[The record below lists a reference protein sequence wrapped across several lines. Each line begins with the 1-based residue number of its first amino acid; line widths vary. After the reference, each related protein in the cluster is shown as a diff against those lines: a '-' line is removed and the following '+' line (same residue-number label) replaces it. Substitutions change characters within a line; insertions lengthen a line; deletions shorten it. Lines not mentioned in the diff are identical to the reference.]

1 MAVRSI
7 LVCETQVPF
16 IRGGA
21 ELLVQQLVDE
31 LRARGFDTDKVALP
45 FKWYPKQE
53 LLPHAAAWSLL
64 DLSESNGRP
73 VDLVIATKFPTY
85 LARHPRKVC
94 WLVHQ
99 HRAAYE
105 LAATDYSDF
114 AHDELDVALRDRLM
128 AIDERALG
136 ECVGRY
142 TISRTVT
149 ERLQRYN
156 GLDSTPLYHPPMLAR
171 RLRPGPMGD
180 YVLSV
185 ARLEQNKRV
194 DLAVKSVAHW
204 PEPLRLVVVGEGSQR
219 ARVER
224 AAEEAGV
231 SHRIQFLG
239 AAPDDAL
246 PELYREALAVMYVP
260 YDEDYGLVTL
270 EAFLAGKPVVTA
282 TDSGGTLEFVTD
294 GVTGRVVPPEPD
306 ALGGAVAALHANLP
320 AAASLGEA
328 GRAVAASIT
337 WDAVIDRLVSHA

>member
-156 GLDSTPLYHPPMLAR
+156 GLDSTPLYHPPLLAR

-224 AAEEAGV
+224 AAEDAGV

-306 ALGGAVAALHANLP
+306 ALGGAVAALHANRP

>member
-31 LRARGFDTDKVALP
+31 LRVRGFDTDKVALP

-171 RLRPGPMGD
+171 RLHPGPMGD

-194 DLAVKSVAHW
+194 DLAVRSVAHW

-219 ARVER
+219 TRVER

-246 PELYREALAVMYVP
+246 PELYRGALAVMYVP

-294 GVTGRVVPPEPD
+294 GVTGRVVPPGTG
-306 ALGGAVAALHANLP
+306 AARCTSASSATMNRWKSGLGLSP
-320 AAASLGEA
+320 AGSA
-328 GRAVAASIT
+328 
-337 WDAVIDRLVSHA
+337 WDR

>member
-1 MAVRSI
+1 MAVRTV

-16 IRGGA
+16 VRGGA
-21 ELLVQQLVDE
+21 ELLVQQLVGE
-31 LRARGFDTDKVALP
+31 LRQRGFETERVSVP
-45 FKWYPKQE
+45 FKWYPKDE
-53 LLPHAAAWSLL
+53 LLPHAAAWGLL

-73 VDLVIATKFPTY
+73 VDLLVATKFPTY

-105 LAATDYSDF
+105 LASTPYSDF

-136 ECVGRY
+136 ECAARY

-149 ERLQRYN
+149 ARLARYN
-156 GLDSTPLYHPPMLAR
+156 GLDSTPLYHPPLLAR
-171 RLRPGPMGD
+171 HLSPGLYGD

-194 DLAVKSVAHW
+194 DLAVRSVAHW
-204 PEPLRLVVVGEGSQR
+204 PEPLRLVVVGDGSQR
-219 ARVER
+219 ALVER

-231 SHRIQFLG
+231 RARVSFLG
-239 AAPDDAL
+239 AIGDEAL
-246 PELYREALAVMYVP
+246 PALYREALAVMYVP

-270 EAFLAGKPVVTA
+270 EAFLAAKPVITA
-282 TDSGGTLEFVTD
+282 SDSGGTLEFVDD
-294 GVTGRVVPPEPD
+294 GITGLVVPPEPD
-306 ALGGAVAALHANLP
+306 ALGGAVAALHTAR
-320 AAASLGEA
+320 ARAASLGDA
-328 GRAVAASIT
+328 GRTLAGAIT
-337 WDAVIDRLVSHA
+337 WDHVIERLVSHG